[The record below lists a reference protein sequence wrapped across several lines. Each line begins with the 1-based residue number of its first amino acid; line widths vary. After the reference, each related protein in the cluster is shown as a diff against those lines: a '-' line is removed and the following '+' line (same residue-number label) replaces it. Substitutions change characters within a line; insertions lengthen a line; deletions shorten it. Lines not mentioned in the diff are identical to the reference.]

1 MARRGNPVPRTGPHT
16 LRVLVEIEEADSNT
30 DYQQRTEVHVHS
42 QVKTRPTNCHE
53 PSRRNQ
59 NTINLAPLNPAI
71 IQINPPIQCSVYPS
85 SSIFEFLHR
94 KRCTLLSLVC
104 KGVREGVIFI
114 GVLHGLVRILSTVRI
129 IAIVSSAT
137 RGRSGALIVGIF
149 VRGFIVTI
157 VREGTTAVI
166 LII

>member
-1 MARRGNPVPRTGPHT
+1 MARRDNPVPRTGPHT
-16 LRVLVEIEEADSNT
+16 LRVLVEIEEAYSNT
-30 DYQQRTEVHVHS
+30 DYQQRTEIRKSKHGP
-42 QVKTRPTNCHE
+42 QTALNLPEGIKIQTL
-53 PSRRNQ
+53 
-59 NTINLAPLNPAI
+59 NLAPLNPAI
-71 IQINPPIQCSVYPS
+71 IQINPLIQCSVYPS